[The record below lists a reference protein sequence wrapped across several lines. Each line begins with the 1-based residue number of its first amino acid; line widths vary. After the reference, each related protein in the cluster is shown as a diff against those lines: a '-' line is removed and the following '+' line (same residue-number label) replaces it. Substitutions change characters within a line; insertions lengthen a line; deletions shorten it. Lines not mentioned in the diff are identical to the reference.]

1 MTQAEQQ
8 LEQILDRLVRDVEAA
23 VHSMYRGDHRQ
34 NTLQVRTDSHRKVAR
49 DALLPLVGG
58 TPRGTPSS
66 HAPMIANGALLGGDE
81 VAAQLRCIMAWMPM
95 GAPSAAPPDS
105 RCVAAA
111 KELAPSWGEREKAR
125 LAAKRLS
132 G

>member
-8 LEQILDRLVRDVEAA
+8 LEQILDRLVRDVETS
-23 VHSMYRGDHRQ
+23 VHSLYRGDHRQ
-34 NTLQVRTDSHRKVAR
+34 NTMQVRSESHRKIAR

-58 TPRGTPSS
+58 TPRGTPIAPSS
-66 HAPMIANGALLGGDE
+66 VNGASFTPDE
-81 VAAQLRCIMAWMPM
+81 VAAITRCIMAWLPM
-95 GAPSAAPPDS
+95 GAPTSADPQS

-125 LAAKRLS
+125 SAVRRLS
-132 G
+132 S

>member
-8 LEQILDRLVRDVEAA
+8 LEQILDRLVRDVEAS

-34 NTLQVRTDSHRKVAR
+34 NTQQVRTDSHRKTAR
-49 DALLPLVGG
+49 DAILPLVGG
-58 TPRGTPSS
+58 TPRGTPNSGGS
-66 HAPMIANGALLGGDE
+66 VMANGAMLAGDE
-81 VAAQLRCIMAWMPM
+81 VAAMLRCIMAWMPM
-95 GAPSAAPPDS
+95 GSPAQADPQS